1 MLAPS
6 PHIVDEPGMGRVE
19 IFPVAA
25 DEPVLMAL
33 IKHVFEAYWESIH
46 FGTLIQGAAWEV
58 KAPGAPRKIGLLDGY
73 VTVDFGAW
81 HFHLC
86 IGETTG
92 VGASPTPPA
101 LARHRRCGRAE
112 LYRGLNP
119 KTGAPNLWGFR
130 MFNGADEQQ
139 MTVFLPSPFLG
150 DDGKPL
156 RPPRWE
162 RLACWDDLRQRF
174 LGLGP
179 DPFDRTG
186 TGFVHG

>member
-1 MLAPS
+1 MLAAPR
-6 PHIVDEPGMGRVE
+6 IADEAGIGRVE
-19 IFPVAA
+19 IFPVAP
-25 DEPVLMAL
+25 DEPALFAL
-33 IKHVFEAYWESIH
+33 IQHIFQSYWDSIF

-58 KAPGAPRKIGLLDGY
+58 KAPGPPRKIGLLDGY
-73 VTVDFGAW
+73 VTVDFGPW

-86 IGETTG
+86 IGETKG
-92 VGASPTPPA
+92 LGAAPTPPD
-101 LARHRRCGRAE
+101 LARHRRCARAE

-119 KTGAPNLWGFR
+119 RNGAPNTWGFR
-130 MFNGADEQQ
+130 MFNGAGEQQ

-162 RLACWDDLRQRF
+162 RLAAWDDLRQRC